1 MAKDLDRK
9 SPPQSI
15 DAEMAL
21 LGAMLIEK
29 DAIIKA
35 LELVKEDDF
44 YKELHKLIFGAIREL
59 NDTEV
64 AEPVTINNRLKTNKM
79 FIDAGGI
86 KYLFGLMDAAQT
98 AANVEYYANIVKD
111 KSILRQIINVGSNM
125 VTEAFSEDSPSETI
139 LDNAQT
145 VLFNISKQNTMNEF
159 STPEELV
166 PTIVTK
172 LENLYKDKN
181 DVPGLRTGFTD
192 LDKTTAGL
200 QPSEL
205 IIIAGR
211 PSMGKTAFALNIAE
225 YVAVTSKKPQSVAIF
240 SLEMSKEALMMRFLA
255 SVAQVSGQDLRK
267 GYFKNSDWP
276 KLTTAMDKI
285 GKASMYICDA
295 DMTAIDIRATA
306 KKLATKLEKKGNPL
320 SLIIID
326 YLQLI
331 RGIGNGKKIESKQ
344 IETAEIS
351 RSLKALAKDLKVPV
365 IALSQLSRSSEK
377 RGKETKPLLSDLR
390 DSGAIEQD
398 ADVVAFVHREGYY
411 AKDDPDKKNQ
421 AEIIIAKQRNGP
433 VGTVELIFEGEYT
446 KFYNKAPTMEANQ

>member
-64 AEPVTINNRLKTNKM
+64 AEPVTINNRLKTNKL
-79 FIDAGGI
+79 FVDAGGI

-211 PSMGKTAFALNIAE
+211 PSMGKTAFALNIAD
-225 YVAVTSKKPQSVAIF
+225 YLF
-240 SLEMSKEALMMRFLA
+240 F
-255 SVAQVSGQDLRK
+255 QVS
-267 GYFKNSDWP
+267 
-276 KLTTAMDKI
+276 
-285 GKASMYICDA
+285 
-295 DMTAIDIRATA
+295 
-306 KKLATKLEKKGNPL
+306 
-320 SLIIID
+320 
-326 YLQLI
+326 
-331 RGIGNGKKIESKQ
+331 
-344 IETAEIS
+344 
-351 RSLKALAKDLKVPV
+351 
-365 IALSQLSRSSEK
+365 
-377 RGKETKPLLSDLR
+377 
-390 DSGAIEQD
+390 
-398 ADVVAFVHREGYY
+398 
-411 AKDDPDKKNQ
+411 
-421 AEIIIAKQRNGP
+421 
-433 VGTVELIFEGEYT
+433 
-446 KFYNKAPTMEANQ
+446 